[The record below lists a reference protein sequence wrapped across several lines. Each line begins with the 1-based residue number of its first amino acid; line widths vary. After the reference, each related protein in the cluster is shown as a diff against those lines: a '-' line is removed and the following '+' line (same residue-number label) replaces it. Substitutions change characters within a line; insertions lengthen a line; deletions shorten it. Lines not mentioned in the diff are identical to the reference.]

1 MMDDVE
7 YFYDMADKINKIP
20 TEAQLEAFLEA
31 VNTMSRIKAFV
42 LVMRL

>member
-1 MMDDVE
+1 MDDTE
-7 YFYDMADKINKIP
+7 YFYYMTDKMNKMP
-20 TEAQLEAFLEA
+20 TEAQLEAFLEE

>member
-1 MMDDVE
+1 MDDVE
-7 YFYDMADKINKIP
+7 YFYNMCDRMNKMP

>member
-1 MMDDVE
+1 
-7 YFYDMADKINKIP
+7 MADKMNKMP

>member
-1 MMDDVE
+1 MTDE
-7 YFYDMADKINKIP
+7 EWFYNMCDRINKML

-31 VNTMSRIKAFV
+31 LNTMSRIKAFV

>member
-1 MMDDVE
+1 M
-7 YFYDMADKINKIP
+7 NKVP
-20 TEAQLEAFLEA
+20 TEAQLDAFLEA